1 MRVLV
6 ADAHLLPHRSRLE
19 AALPAGVTVCWREPG
34 DSRILD
40 DLPDAEV
47 YVGSRFTAD
56 MAAVA
61 HRLRLIHVNG
71 AGTDKID
78 FAHLRADT
86 LVANT
91 FHHEQSIAE
100 YIASAAVLLRRD
112 FLTQDRALRTGRW
125 ATPGYDR
132 RIPQPRTLQ
141 DARIGFIGFG
151 HIGRTSW
158 KLLRAFGAEAV
169 AVTGSGRVDAAA
181 EGLRWAGDTG
191 RLTAL
196 MTESDV
202 VVVCAPLTERTVG
215 MIGADELRAL
225 GPSGVL
231 INVGRGP
238 LVVESALYE
247 ALSTGTIAAA
257 ALDVWYRYP
266 GPDGDG
272 TPGDLPF
279 DTLPNVL
286 MTPHVSGVTADTF
299 AARADDIA
307 TNIGRLQRGEP
318 LVNQVDPVDRQS
330 GHQLS

>member
-1 MRVLV
+1 MHVLV
-6 ADAHLLPHRSRLE
+6 ADTHLVPHRARLE
-19 AALPAGVTVCWREPG
+19 AALPAGTTICWREPG
-34 DSRILD
+34 DTLD

-47 YVGSRFTAD
+47 YVGSRFTAQ

-61 HRLRLIHVNG
+61 DRLRLIHVNG

-78 FAHLRADT
+78 FAHLRPDI

-100 YIASAAVLLRRD
+100 YIAGAAVLLRRD
-112 FLTQDRALRTGRW
+112 FLAQDRALRSGRW

-132 RIPQPRTLQ
+132 QIPQPRTLQ
-141 DARIGFIGFG
+141 GARVGYIGFG

-158 KLLRAFGAEAV
+158 ELLRAFGAEAV

-181 EGLRWAGDTG
+181 EGLRWAGGTG
-191 RLTAL
+191 RLMAL
-196 MTESDV
+196 MAESDV

-215 MIGADELRAL
+215 MIGSDELRAL
-225 GPSGVL
+225 GPTGVL

-238 LVVESALYE
+238 LVVQSALYE
-247 ALSTGTIAAA
+247 ALSTGGVAAA

-266 GPDGDG
+266 DATGQGRPA
-272 TPGDLPF
+272 DLPF
-279 DTLPNVL
+279 HTLPNVL
-286 MTPHVSGVTADTF
+286 MTPHVSGVTANTF
-299 AARADDIA
+299 AGRADDIA
-307 TNIGRLQRGEP
+307 ANITRLHRGQP
-318 LVNQVDPVDRQS
+318 LHNLVTAAVRQS

>member
-6 ADAHLLPHRSRLE
+6 ADVHLVPHRARLE
-19 AALPAGVTVCWREPG
+19 ASLPAETTICWRGPG
-34 DSRILD
+34 EALD

-47 YVGSRFTAD
+47 YIGNRFTAD

-61 HRLRLIHVNG
+61 GRLRLIHVNG

-78 FAHLRADT
+78 FAHLRPDI

-100 YIASAAVLLRRD
+100 YIAGAAVLLRRD
-112 FLTQDRALRTGRW
+112 FLAQDRALRTGRW

-132 RIPQPRTLQ
+132 AIGQPRTLQ
-141 DARIGFIGFG
+141 AARVGYIGFG

-158 KLLRAFGAEAV
+158 NLLRAFGAEAV
-169 AVTGSGRVDAAA
+169 AVTGGGRVDAAA
-181 EGLRWAGDTG
+181 EGLRWSGGTG
-191 RLTAL
+191 RLTEL

-215 MIGADELRAL
+215 MVGADELRAL
-225 GPSGVL
+225 GPGGVL

-238 LVVESALYE
+238 LVAESALYE
-247 ALSTGTIAAA
+247 ALSTGGIAAA

-266 GPDGDG
+266 DTTGAGRPS
-272 TPGDLPF
+272 DLPF

-299 AARADDIA
+299 AGRADDIA
-307 TNIGRLQRGEP
+307 ANIGRLQRGEALHN
-318 LVNQVDPVDRQS
+318 LVH
-330 GHQLS
+330 GHQL